1 MRKGVITA
9 LAAAGATAIGG
20 AIIYYLQEKA
30 TSGPDYRVLLSD
42 GDMEIRDYPAMV
54 VAQTV
59 TQGPRK
65 TALGEG
71 FRRLAD
77 YIFAKSRSGEELPM
91 TVPVLQDGGD
101 PHASDPPLF
110 DDALAEGA
118 WRVRFV
124 MPAGRDADGL
134 PEPPEEVDL
143 VELEPRRVGVIR
155 FSGVADDDRLA
166 AAEDRLRG
174 WLARQGEQSKAEPE
188 YAFYNS
194 PMIPPPLR
202 RNEVLIPL

>member
-65 TALGEG
+65 
-71 FRRLAD
+71 RPLARASAGSP
-77 YIFAKSRSGEELPM
+77 ITSLP
-91 TVPVLQDGGD
+91 
-101 PHASDPPLF
+101 S
-110 DDALAEGA
+110 
-118 WRVRFV
+118 
-124 MPAGRDADGL
+124 
-134 PEPPEEVDL
+134 
-143 VELEPRRVGVIR
+143 
-155 FSGVADDDRLA
+155 LA
-166 AAEDRLRG
+166 AARSCR
-174 WLARQGEQSKAEPE
+174 
-188 YAFYNS
+188 
-194 PMIPPPLR
+194 
-202 RNEVLIPL
+202 